1 MPDIIY
7 ERVGITRSGK
17 MIPYVSDRKDIS
29 SVVKYLRDEIFSSD
43 DLLDAFALYEFLA
56 LRAIRRVDTNAIFE
70 DHSNEV
76 ILVISAEDL
85 AEAKVRANAFSAF
98 QLRDLGKSLAA
109 IEFIDF

>member
-1 MPDIIY
+1 MLDIIY
-7 ERVGITRSGK
+7 ERVGFTRSGK
-17 MIPYVSDRKDIS
+17 MIPYAVDRKDIA
-29 SVVKYLRDEIFSSD
+29 SVVKHLRDEIFSND

-56 LRAIRRVDTNAIFE
+56 LRAKRRVDTGAIFE

-76 ILVISAEDL
+76 LLVISPEDL
-85 AEAKVRANAFSAF
+85 AESKMRASVYSAF